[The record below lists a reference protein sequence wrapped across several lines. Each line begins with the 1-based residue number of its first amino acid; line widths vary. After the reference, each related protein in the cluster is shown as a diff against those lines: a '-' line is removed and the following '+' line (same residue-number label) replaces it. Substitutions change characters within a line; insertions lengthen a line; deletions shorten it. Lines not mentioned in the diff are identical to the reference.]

1 MALPD
6 SIRDRIELFA
16 RNEEQYRDPS
26 YKEAQLRQEFL
37 DPFFAALGWDM
48 ENKAGHAEP
57 YKDVIHED
65 AIKIGGETKAPDYS
79 FRIGGNRKFFVEA
92 KKPSVLIKD
101 DPAPAHV
108 LCNDQAVADAAHAY
122 FVSEDPSAK

>member
-1 MALPD
+1 MPLPD

-57 YKDVIHED
+57 YKDVIHEG
-65 AIKIGGETKAPDYS
+65 AIKIARSAMRLKCTCQNKTASAPTLQVAARS
-79 FRIGGNRKFFVEA
+79 
-92 KKPSVLIKD
+92 LINSR
-101 DPAPAHV
+101 A
-108 LCNDQAVADAAHAY
+108 
-122 FVSEDPSAK
+122 SA

>member
-1 MALPD
+1 MPLPD

-92 KKPSVLIKD
+92 KKPAVLI
-101 DPAPAHV
+101 HQSG
-108 LCNDQAVADAAHAY
+108 LN
-122 FVSEDPSAK
+122 